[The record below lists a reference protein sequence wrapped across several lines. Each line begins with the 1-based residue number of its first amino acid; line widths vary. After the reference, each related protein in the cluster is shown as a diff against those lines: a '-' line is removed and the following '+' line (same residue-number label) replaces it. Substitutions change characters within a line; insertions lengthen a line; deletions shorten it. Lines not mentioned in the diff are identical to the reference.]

1 MFQTIHYHRAS
12 GFGLVE
18 IMVGM
23 VIGMFGII
31 IMMQLFAF
39 SEGQKRAT
47 TGGDDAQ
54 NNGAI
59 ALYGLQRDI
68 LQGGY
73 GASDVK
79 LLGCDVLLRTGV
91 TLSAMVPVTINP
103 AAIPLGDANTDTV
116 LVVYGNS
123 NGSPQGDGITSQP
136 ATTSY
141 AVQTP
146 TSFVANDQVI
156 AVPQNRPTTCS
167 LVLDQVANVTNP
179 DVTVATGVANM
190 TNGTLYNLGQAPKIL
205 AYAIRGGNLTMCDY
219 TTVDCSIK
227 QNAVS
232 AATWLAMWPPIASN
246 IVSMRA
252 EYGRDISVPMDATV
266 DVYDQNLPGTACA
279 WSAVYA
285 LRVALVA
292 RSVQFDKNT
301 LTPSAPTW
309 MGSANTPIVL
319 TADAHWQNYRYKVF
333 QTVVPIRNAAWLGVQ
348 PGC

>member
-1 MFQTIHYHRAS
+1 MFPINRNHRAS

-18 IMVGM
+18 IMVSM

-31 IMMQLFAF
+31 IMMQLFSM

-47 TGGDDAQ
+47 TGADDAQ

-68 LQGGY
+68 LQGGF
-73 GASDVK
+73 GAADVR

-91 TLSAMVPVTINP
+91 TLRAMAPVTINP
-103 AAIPLGDANTDTV
+103 AAIPAGDANTDTL

-146 TSFVANDQVI
+146 TSFFGNDNVI
-156 AVPQNRPTTCS
+156 ALPQIRPAACS
-167 LVLDQVANVTNP
+167 LLLDQVASVTAP
-179 DVTVATGVANM
+179 DVTVTSGAAGM
-190 TNGTLYNLGQAPKIL
+190 TNGTLFNLGQAPRIL
-205 AYAIRGGNLTMCDY
+205 AYAIRGGNLTVCDY
-219 TTVDCSIK
+219 LAVDCSIA
-227 QNAVS
+227 QGAVS
-232 AATWLAMWPPIASN
+232 TATWQAMWTPIASN

-252 EYGRDISVPMDATV
+252 EYGRDTSVPMDAIV
-266 DVYDQNLPGTACA
+266 DVYDQSTPVTACA

-292 RSVQFDKNT
+292 RNAQFDKNT
-301 LTPSAPTW
+301 LTPNAPVW
-309 MGSANTPIVL
+309 IGAVPLDLS
-319 TADAHWQNYRYKVF
+319 ADANWQHYRYKVF
-333 QTVVPIRNAAWLGVQ
+333 QTVVPIRNVAWLGAQ
-348 PGC
+348 C